1 MRLDNQQEPR
11 NGRLE
16 GAVPQKYPWSYRT
29 EFQANDSMRFEVR
42 PIRPDD
48 EPLMVD
54 FHRHLSEKTVYYRYF
69 SPLKLD
75 VRVAHERLAKRCLV
89 DYHNEMALVALCSDA
104 SGQQHLAAVARLI
117 KAPDRN
123 SAEVAFVVADRYQH
137 HGLGTYLLARII
149 EIARQEGF
157 AALEAVVLAD
167 NADMKD
173 LFRRAGF
180 KFSLPEGGELT
191 VRLNLC

>member
-1 MRLDNQQEPR
+1 MRLATH
-11 NGRLE
+11 LE
-16 GAVPQKYPWSYRT
+16 SADTPHGAYPMWYAT
-29 EFQANDSMRFEVR
+29 EFQANDGMRFEIR
-42 PIRPDD
+42 PIRPED
-48 EPLMVD
+48 ELLMVD

-75 VRVAHERLAKRCLV
+75 VRVDHERLSKRCLV
-89 DYHNEMALVALCSDA
+89 DYHNEIALVALCSDGG
-104 SGQQHLAAVARLI
+104 GQQHLAAVARLI
-117 KAPDRN
+117 KVPDGN
-123 SAEVAFVVADRYQH
+123 SAEVAFVVADQYQH
-137 HGLGTYLLARII
+137 HGLGTYLLTRII

-157 AALEAVVLAD
+157 AELEAVVLAD
-167 NADMKD
+167 NANMKD

>member
-1 MRLDNQQEPR
+1 MSLATQLEPADTPRRAYPMRY
-11 NGRLE
+11 
-16 GAVPQKYPWSYRT
+16 AT
-29 EFQANDSMRFEVR
+29 EFQANDGTRFEVR

-75 VRVAHERLAKRCLV
+75 IRVAHERLLKRCLV
-89 DYHNEMALVALCSDA
+89 DYHNEIAFVALCLDA
-104 SGQQHLAAVARLI
+104 SGRQHLAAVARLI
-117 KAPDRN
+117 KTAEGN
-123 SAEVAFVVADRYQH
+123 SAEVAFVVADQYQH

-157 AALEAVVLAD
+157 AELEAAVLAD
-167 NADMKD
+167 NTDMKD

-180 KFSLPEGGELT
+180 KFSLPEGGELA
-191 VRLNLC
+191 VRLTLR

>member
-1 MRLDNQQEPR
+1 MRLANE
-11 NGRLE
+11 LE
-16 GAVPQKYPWSYRT
+16 LADTFRGAYPMWYAT
-29 EFQANDSMRFEVR
+29 EFQANDGTRFEVR
-42 PIRPDD
+42 PIRPED

-69 SPLKLD
+69 SPLELD
-75 VRVAHERLAKRCLV
+75 VRVAHERLSKRCSI
-89 DYHNEMALVALCSDA
+89 DYHNEIALVALCSDA
-104 SGQQHLAAVARLI
+104 GGEQRLAAVARLI
-117 KAPDRN
+117 KVPDHN
-123 SAEVAFVVADRYQH
+123 SAEVAFVVADQYQH

-157 AALEAVVLAD
+157 LELEAVVLLD

-191 VRLNLC
+191 VRLTLR